1 MVLLLRIS
9 ETPLMVESE
18 ETIVIRETLKGGK
31 GEVIKNPK
39 VFIDPLSVFKEI
51 PFREDIL
58 KEIAIAI
65 RYFVK
70 NGVNFSMLLL
80 GLTGT
85 GKTLV
90 AQYLYNEIESI
101 KDEDSHYS
109 VLKQAYVNC
118 REVGGTPQAV
128 LSALTERLTNSNVPK
143 HGINLGEYVEKIK
156 ERIKGKKGIIY
167 LDEVD
172 TLVKRRG
179 GDIVLYQLLRASSD
193 LSVLMISNDVNIRD
207 YMEPRVLSSLGPS
220 IIFKPYDAEQLK
232 VILLK
237 YAEYGLYVGTYD
249 NEVINYIAAISAK
262 EHGDARK
269 AVNLLFRAAQIAS
282 GEGKIRKEHVDRAII
297 EYEQERLM
305 EAIKA
310 LPFHYKLALKAAIA
324 SEDVISAHKLYSE
337 LCGIYKQ
344 KPLSY
349 RRFSDIISELD
360 MFGIIKIRLINRGRA
375 GGIKKYIE
383 VSDKERVLKALSEAL
398 DSEVIYA

>member
-1 MVLLLRIS
+1 MIK
-9 ETPLMVESE
+9 
-18 ETIVIRETLKGGK
+18 ETLKGGK
-31 GEVIKNPK
+31 GEVIKNPR
-39 VFIDPLSVFKEI
+39 VFIEPLSVFRDI
-51 PFREDIL
+51 PFREEIL
-58 KEIAIAI
+58 KEIATAI

-70 NGVNFSMLLL
+70 NGVKFSMLLL

-90 AQYLYNEIESI
+90 AQYLYNEIEAV
-101 KDEDSHYS
+101 KNEDEHYS
-109 VLKQAYVNC
+109 LLRQAYVNC

-128 LSALTERLTNSNVPK
+128 LSALTERLTNSSVPR

-156 ERIKGKKGIIY
+156 EYIRNKKAIIY

-179 GDIVLYQLLRASSD
+179 GDIVLYQLLRASVD
-193 LSVLMISNDVNIRD
+193 LSVIMISNDVNIRD

-220 IIFKPYDAEQLK
+220 IIFKPYDADQLRY
-232 VILLK
+232 ILMR
-237 YAEYGLYVGTYD
+237 YAEYGLYPGTYD
-249 NEVINYIAAISAK
+249 EEVLSYIAAISAK

-282 GEGKIRKEHVDRAII
+282 GEGRIKKEHVDRAIV
-297 EYEQERLM
+297 EYEQERLL

-310 LPFHYKLALKAAIA
+310 LPFHYKLALRAAID
-324 SEDVISAHKLYSE
+324 SEDVLSAHKIYSD
-337 LCGIYKQ
+337 LCNKFKQ

-349 RRFSDIISELD
+349 RRFSDIVSELD
-360 MFGIIKIRLINRGRA
+360 MFGILKIRLVNRGRA

-383 VSDKERVLKALSEAL
+383 IEDREKIIKALEEAL
-398 DSEVIYA
+398 NSENV